1 MTYSEKTDL
10 ISNNWSRGYSYTA
23 YTTVWRFGVVAFFNF
38 LSHKIIFNLSFL
50 VAKKDPH
57 KRASCKALIMAN
69 AYSNVVM
76 DKIEECIKS
85 SLYSSNNGEE
95 EW

>member
-1 MTYSEKTDL
+1 MGILGGSKPATRSDEMWVLD
-10 ISNNWSRGYSYTA
+10 SC
-23 YTTVWRFGVVAFFNF
+23 FPF
-38 LSHKIIFNLSFL
+38 
-50 VAKKDPH
+50 AKKDPH
-57 KRASCKALIMAN
+57 KKASCKALIMAN

-85 SLYSSNNGEE
+85 SLYSNNGEE